1 MASEFAENDGYG
13 YLNMAASYFNMVAGD
28 PYMKVS
34 YLKRAARQPNRGDRL
49 YSRGSCESYQLS
61 AIVCD
66 VEIVNNEWLLTFDV

>member
-34 YLKRAARQPNRGDRL
+34 YLKRAARQPNRGTG
-49 YSRGSCESYQLS
+49 YTYVGVAKVTSS
-61 AIVCD
+61 ALLFVMLK
-66 VEIVNNEWLLTFDV
+66 LLTMNGF